1 MVEHGRQPR
10 TTISCKTGKPRMDI
24 ATLIKKIPLF
34 NTLGEEEIMEL
45 AESLRR
51 STLKQGQ
58 TLFYKGDEGTALYI
72 VRKGTIKIV
81 LPSRIGDEIIVTI
94 FSEGD
99 FFGEMALLDGEPR
112 SADAIAIEP
121 SEVFVLKRSDFLAFL
136 QSNVNA
142 IESILSL
149 LSKRLRSTDELLE
162 DTCFLNISVRLAKK
176 LVDLS
181 KSYGRK
187 EGDIVHIDLSLT
199 QKELGDMI
207 GATRESI
214 NKELKNLREKQII
227 KTSGNKIQI
236 LDIDR
241 LRRKYR

>member
-1 MVEHGRQPR
+1 
-10 TTISCKTGKPRMDI
+10 MDI
-24 ATLIKKIPLF
+24 TTLIKQIPLF
-34 NTLGEEEIMEL
+34 KMLSGEIITGL
-45 AESLRR
+45 AASLRR
-51 STLKQGQ
+51 LSLKQGQ
-58 TLFYKGDEGTALYI
+58 ALFHKGDEGTALYI
-72 VRKGTIKIV
+72 VKKGTIKIV

-94 FSEGD
+94 FSAGD

-121 SEVFVLKRSDFLAFL
+121 SEVFVLKRNDFLVFL
-136 QSNVNA
+136 QSNINA

-176 LVDLS
+176 LAELAS
-181 KSYGRK
+181 SHGQK
-187 EGDIVHIDLSLT
+187 EGDFVHINLSLT

-214 NKELKNLREKQII
+214 NKELKILREKKII
-227 KTSGNKIQI
+227 KLTDNKIQI
-236 LDIDR
+236 LD
-241 LRRKYR
+241 LEKLKHKYRQS

>member
-1 MVEHGRQPR
+1 
-10 TTISCKTGKPRMDI
+10 MDI
-24 ATLIKKIPLF
+24 TTLIKQIPLF
-34 NTLGEEEIMEL
+34 NTLSEDNISNL
-45 AESLRR
+45 SASLRR
-51 STLKQGQ
+51 LSLKQGQ

-72 VRKGTIKIV
+72 VQKGTIKIV

-94 FSEGD
+94 FSSGD

-121 SEVFVLKRSDFLAFL
+121 SEVFVLKRNDFLTFL

-149 LSKRLRSTDELLE
+149 LSNRLRSTDELLE

-176 LVDLS
+176 LVELAS
-181 KSYGRK
+181 SHGQN
-187 EGDIVHIDLSLT
+187 ENDIIHINLSLT

-214 NKELKNLREKQII
+214 NKELKILREKQII
-227 KTSGNKIQI
+227 KTNGNKIQI
-236 LDIDR
+236 LDLDK
-241 LRRKYR
+241 LKRKFR